1 MEIIPVWNLIVY
13 LAIINRK
20 QNYFFDILYLS
31 KHIKLFY
38 IIYFNEDNSYKILKY
53 KHTYKKNEK
62 EYICILTRKTIKK
75 KIKMFQNNPQVIT
88 KNLNKFFR
96 YTIIDKHTP
105 CT

>member
-1 MEIIPVWNLIVY
+1 MKSIVY
-13 LAIINRK
+13 LAIINRI
-20 QNYFFDILYLS
+20 QNYIFDILYLS

-38 IIYFNEDNSYKILKY
+38 IIYFNKDNSYKMLKY
-53 KHTYKKNEK
+53 KHTYKKNQK
-62 EYICILTRKTIKK
+62 EYICILTTKTVKK
-75 KIKMFQNNPQVIT
+75 KIKMLQNNPQVIT

>member
-1 MEIIPVWNLIVY
+1 MKFIVY
-13 LAIINRK
+13 LAIINRI
-20 QNYFFDILYLS
+20 QNYIFDILYLS

-38 IIYFNEDNSYKILKY
+38 IIYFNEDNSYKMLKY
-53 KHTYKKNEK
+53 KHTYKKNQK
-62 EYICILTRKTIKK
+62 EYICILTTKTVKK
-75 KIKMFQNNPQVIT
+75 KIKMLQNNPQVIT

>member
-1 MEIIPVWNLIVY
+1 MKSIVY
-13 LAIINRK
+13 LGIINRI
-20 QNYFFDILYLS
+20 QNYIFDILYLS

-38 IIYFNEDNSYKILKY
+38 IIYFNKDNSYKMLKY
-53 KHTYKKNEK
+53 KHTYKKNQK
-62 EYICILTRKTIKK
+62 EYICILTTKTVKK
-75 KIKMFQNNPQVIT
+75 KIKMLQNNPQVIT